1 MIENF
6 QPYLIGNEYDFSE
19 VIAHF
24 DSNYIFSI
32 INDKLQRVNYANQL
46 PEPNVV
52 QAFEENFKIM
62 NQTYPGDSQNI
73 RNIRE
78 QVYRQIIDILTNAY
92 NLTFNTVDDTIDVFT
107 AASYLYEFLVSRRND
122 IMTNFFVAFIV
133 NNKDSLYN
141 MLTTD
146 GIKKSRDSS
155 SNYGKLVYADQKYVT
170 ISSNMNSVIK
180 YISEMDVTLLNI
192 FQSTYRDQQLTM
204 FLDNAFADK
213 GNFFKDYYCSTINNP
228 EIAPIVITNIKLA
241 LQRLVGNV
249 STADINTIINM
260 NEEE

>member
-1 MIENF
+1 
-6 QPYLIGNEYDFSE
+6 
-19 VIAHF
+19 
-24 DSNYIFSI
+24 
-32 INDKLQRVNYANQL
+32 
-46 PEPNVV
+46 
-52 QAFEENFKIM
+52 
-62 NQTYPGDSQNI
+62 
-73 RNIRE
+73 
-78 QVYRQIIDILTNAY
+78 
-92 NLTFNTVDDTIDVFT
+92 
-107 AASYLYEFLVSRRND
+107 
-122 IMTNFFVAFIV
+122 MTNFFVAFIV